1 MAERTEALRCE
12 QDDEDGAVLVV
23 TVDHPPSNLLDGAVV
38 RALHELLENL
48 DGLDGF
54 AGDTPPK
61 VLVFRSADPDF
72 FVMHADVEGL
82 LAAPPRR
89 PREPVEGP
97 NLAAALLHRLHTA
110 SVVTIGVIDG
120 AARGG
125 GCELL
130 SALDFRIGSERTVI
144 GQPEV
149 PLGILPGAG
158 GSVRWPRLVGRS
170 RALDL
175 LLTGRD
181 LRADEALAWG
191 WLDRLVP
198 SGRLLDEALA
208 LARRI
213 AQMPAASIA
222 AVKRAVDASLGDL
235 GPALAVESAELAGLM
250 AAGAHVAPMRRFLAA
265 GGQTREGEGD
275 VDRMAEVVARTIAD
289 QDTPETYS

>member
-1 MAERTEALRCE
+1 MVITI
-12 QDDEDGAVLVV
+12 
-23 TVDHPPSNLLDGAVV
+23 DHPPSNLLDGAVV
-38 RALHELLENL
+38 GALHDLL
-48 DGLDGF
+48 DAVD
-54 AGDTPPK
+54 GDTTVK

-82 LAAPPRR
+82 LDAR
-89 PREPVEGP
+89 PRPRQPAQGP
-97 NLAAALLHRLHTA
+97 NVAAALLHRLHTA
-110 SVVTIGVIDG
+110 SVVTIGVLDG

-130 SALDFRIGSERTVI
+130 SALDLRVGSERAVI

-158 GSVRWPRLVGRS
+158 GSVRWPRIVGRS

-181 LRADEALAWG
+181 LAADEALAWG

-198 SGRLLDEALA
+198 SEAVLDEALA
-208 LARRI
+208 LARWVAR
-213 AQMPAASIA
+213 MPAASIA

-235 GPALAVESAELAGLM
+235 GPALAVESAELAELM
-250 AAGAHVAPMRRFLAA
+250 ASGAHVAPMRRFLAA
-265 GGQTREGEGD
+265 GGQTRDGEGD
-275 VDRMAEVVARTIAD
+275 VARMRDILARTVAGDPAPED
-289 QDTPETYS
+289 QTP